1 MAKLKA
7 NKPTADV
14 LMNSMRAMGYSFE
27 AAIAD
32 IVDNS
37 VSAQARNI
45 VLRFPIDPSDCCVAV
60 CDDGIGMNKKELL
73 DAMKYGSQ
81 LKSANRSEDDLGRF
95 GLGMKAASL
104 SQCRRLTVASKK
116 DGKLSAYIWDLDI
129 IEEKKDWYMVDCSKE
144 QIAEIRYVDFLSDKE
159 SGTIDVNQYKN
170 EKYNTIRFSLCDEEI
185 KGLFFKFCDDLIEQ
199 SRGISDKGQGYQ
211 TIVNRF
217 FQWKKLFVGSK
228 HVFLAEP
235 EIMGLIGEILFLRGK
250 LAEQI
255 GLENALKSWSGQELT
270 HKDFSYGDSWY
281 EVKTIHRGIPA
292 VKISSIE
299 QLESSTDG
307 ELVVFFLEKMSA
319 AYNGVN
325 LNKLILETRS
335 LFASDE
341 DRNDFMAKVALQGY
355 VYNDY
360 YDDFIYEIRSC
371 NRYRVTNGFPRLTH
385 ELLPEA
391 ICKASYEILLQKIE
405 QYKLKDQEAV

>member
-1 MAKLKA
+1 M
-7 NKPTADV
+7 
-14 LMNSMRAMGYSFE
+14 
-27 AAIAD
+27 
-32 IVDNS
+32 
-37 VSAQARNI
+37 
-45 VLRFPIDPSDCCVAV
+45 
-60 CDDGIGMNKKELL
+60 
-73 DAMKYGSQ
+73 
-81 LKSANRSEDDLGRF
+81 
-95 GLGMKAASL
+95 
-104 SQCRRLTVASKK
+104 
-116 DGKLSAYIWDLDI
+116 
-129 IEEKKDWYMVDCSKE
+129 
-144 QIAEIRYVDFLSDKE
+144 
-159 SGTIDVNQYKN
+159 
-170 EKYNTIRFSLCDEEI
+170 
-185 KGLFFKFCDDLIEQ
+185 FFKFCDDLIEQ

-228 HVFLAEP
+228 HVFLTEP

-360 YDDFIYEIRSC
+360 YDYFIYEIRSC
-371 NRYRVTNGFPRLTH
+371 NR
-385 ELLPEA
+385 
-391 ICKASYEILLQKIE
+391 
-405 QYKLKDQEAV
+405 

>member
-1 MAKLKA
+1 M
-7 NKPTADV
+7 
-14 LMNSMRAMGYSFE
+14 
-27 AAIAD
+27 
-32 IVDNS
+32 
-37 VSAQARNI
+37 
-45 VLRFPIDPSDCCVAV
+45 
-60 CDDGIGMNKKELL
+60 
-73 DAMKYGSQ
+73 
-81 LKSANRSEDDLGRF
+81 
-95 GLGMKAASL
+95 
-104 SQCRRLTVASKK
+104 
-116 DGKLSAYIWDLDI
+116 
-129 IEEKKDWYMVDCSKE
+129 
-144 QIAEIRYVDFLSDKE
+144 
-159 SGTIDVNQYKN
+159 
-170 EKYNTIRFSLCDEEI
+170 
-185 KGLFFKFCDDLIEQ
+185 
-199 SRGISDKGQGYQ
+199 
-211 TIVNRF
+211 
-217 FQWKKLFVGSK
+217 
-228 HVFLAEP
+228 
-235 EIMGLIGEILFLRGK
+235 GK

-299 QLESSTDG
+299 QLESSTGG
-307 ELVVFFLEKMSA
+307 ELEVFFLEKMSA

-360 YDDFIYEIRSC
+360 YDDFIYEIRNC
-371 NRYRVTNGFPRLTH
+371 NRYRVTTGFPRLTH